1 LDKNNYVLITA
12 ARNEEKY
19 IENTIKTIIAQTVL
33 PVKWI
38 IVSDGSTDRTDE
50 IVMRYVAQYNFI
62 TLVIKTAN
70 INGQVDFSS
79 KVHAIKMGYEKLRD
93 IDYSFIGI
101 LDGDVTFDPCYYDNI
116 INKFSKNTKLGI
128 AGGII
133 LDQYDDH
140 CIRRSPANL
149 NYVSGCIQLFR
160 RKCYEDIGGIS
171 PIKEGGE
178 DTIAVIK
185 AQMKGWNVETFEEF
199 KVFHHKH
206 SEAARGVLSEIFREG
221 RMFYALGSHPLF
233 EIIKSIKRII
243 ERPYFLYAFVRMIGY
258 LWPYCKRQ
266 KRSVSGEF
274 IRFLRKEQFDQL
286 KAVFI
291 EKGKTK

>member
-1 LDKNNYVLITA
+1 MTTRDRVLDKNNYVLIKA

-79 KVHAIKMGYEKLRD
+79 KVQAIMMGYKMLAR
-93 IDYSFIGI
+93 IDYSFVGI
-101 LDGDVTFDPCYYDNI
+101 LDGDVTFDSCYYEMVL
-116 INKFSKNTKLGI
+116 NKFAQNSKLGI

-140 CIRRSPANL
+140 CIRRS
-149 NYVSGCIQLFR
+149 R
-160 RKCYEDIGGIS
+160 
-171 PIKEGGE
+171 
-178 DTIAVIK
+178 
-185 AQMKGWNVETFEEF
+185 
-199 KVFHHKH
+199 
-206 SEAARGVLSEIFREG
+206 
-221 RMFYALGSHPLF
+221 
-233 EIIKSIKRII
+233 
-243 ERPYFLYAFVRMIGY
+243 
-258 LWPYCKRQ
+258 
-266 KRSVSGEF
+266 
-274 IRFLRKEQFDQL
+274 
-286 KAVFI
+286 
-291 EKGKTK
+291 